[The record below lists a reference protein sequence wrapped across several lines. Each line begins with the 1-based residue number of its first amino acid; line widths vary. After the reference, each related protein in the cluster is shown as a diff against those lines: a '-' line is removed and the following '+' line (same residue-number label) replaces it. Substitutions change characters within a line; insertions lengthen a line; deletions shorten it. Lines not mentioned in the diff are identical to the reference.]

1 MMKNSLILAGIAALF
16 ANFASADGQRAFK
29 KCASCHSINE
39 GGKNKNGPNLWN
51 IMNRGIAKSE
61 GFKYS
66 KKFSQW
72 SESFPEGW
80 DEVLMDLWLT
90 DSKKLVKG
98 TKMRVKV
105 KKEKD
110 RLAIIEYLKENGV
123 QPE

>member
-1 MMKNSLILAGIAALF
+1 
-16 ANFASADGQRAFK
+16 
-29 KCASCHSINE
+29 
-39 GGKNKNGPNLWN
+39 
-51 IMNRGIAKSE
+51 MNRSIAKSE

-66 KKFSQW
+66 KKFSEW
-72 SESFPEGW
+72 GTSFPEGW
-80 DEVLMDLWLT
+80 DESLMDLWLT